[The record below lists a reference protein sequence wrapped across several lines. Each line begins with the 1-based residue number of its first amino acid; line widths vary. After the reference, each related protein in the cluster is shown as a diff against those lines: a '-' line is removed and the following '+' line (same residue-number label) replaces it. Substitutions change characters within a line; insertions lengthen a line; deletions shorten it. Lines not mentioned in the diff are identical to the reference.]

1 MSHALQRYI
10 RQKDLK
16 IIIASCHFDII
27 EWLQPDY
34 VFNLN
39 HRDEEGNV
47 EMEKMEY
54 TDNNDYSVHQSV
66 RDIEVLSEPRAI
78 N

>member
-1 MSHALQRYI
+1 
-10 RQKDLK
+10 
-16 IIIASCHFDII
+16 
-27 EWLQPDY
+27 

-54 TDNNDYSVHQSV
+54 TDDNDYSVHQSV